1 MRRGRVA
8 VVGGTVAA
16 VVVGGLVVAS
26 LAARD
31 DARAGSTEQPATTEP
46 SPGPSGEPGPE
57 ASDASDPSSE
67 TAEDPAVPAEPVHE
81 AVASPESLCAQVT
94 VADFT
99 SLTGVPVSLDQATG
113 ELQCDYVSEE
123 PDGSFG
129 RVTARV
135 PDDFTTWEAYV
146 ATQPD
151 GAQVSRPDIAD
162 GAIVIVVDTGGSM
175 RYVTAEAAL
184 GSTVITWELALPG
197 TVEEAREQGTDLLE
211 LVTSTAED
219 RS

>member
-1 MRRGRVA
+1 MRRSRVA

-16 VVVGGLVVAS
+16 VVVGGLVFAS

-31 DARAGSTEQPATTEP
+31 DAPARADSTEQPATSEP

-57 ASDASDPSSE
+57 ASDASDPSGE
-67 TAEDPAVPAEPVHE
+67 MAEDPVHE
-81 AVASPESLCAQVT
+81 AVASPESLCTQVT
-94 VADFT
+94 AADFT
-99 SLTGVPVSLDQATG
+99 SLTGVPVSLDQATS

-151 GAQVSRPDIAD
+151 GDQVSRPDIAD